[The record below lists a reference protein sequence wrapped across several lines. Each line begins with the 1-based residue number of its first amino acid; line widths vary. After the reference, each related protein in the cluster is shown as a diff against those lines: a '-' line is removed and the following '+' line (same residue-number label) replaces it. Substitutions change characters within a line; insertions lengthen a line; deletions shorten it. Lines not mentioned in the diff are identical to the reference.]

1 MNSNFEIKLDSKSN
15 EKMID
20 VKKSAM
26 ENKKK
31 YLENQEEVS
40 KEIFLN
46 QYNESGKILDQDYK
60 NYSIDDE
67 SLKVIM
73 GIDIEKIKKSRIE
86 NAETI
91 YKKLR
96 LNKHIEFLIN
106 TFNGQDGLLFVPI
119 ILKKEIRN
127 LLRKYLIENKV
138 YLPVHWPLDDKI
150 NNIFEQ
156 ELSLICDQRY
166 NENQIEW
173 YIDLIQNFI
182 NCQIN

>member
-1 MNSNFEIKLDSKSN
+1 MNSDFEINLDSKSN
-15 EKMID
+15 EKMVD

-31 YLENQEEVS
+31 YLDNQEEVS
-40 KEIFLN
+40 KELFLN
-46 QYNESGKILDQDYK
+46 QYNESGKILDEDYK

-73 GIDIEKIKKSRIE
+73 GIDIEKIKKSRIK
-86 NAETI
+86 NAEVI
-91 YKKLR
+91 YKKLKY
-96 LNKHIEFLIN
+96 NKHIEFLIDE
-106 TFNGQDGLLFVPI
+106 FNRQDGLLFVPI
-119 ILKKEIRN
+119 ILEKEIRN

-138 YLPVHWPLDDKI
+138 YLPVHWPLDEKI

-166 NENQIEW
+166 DENQIQW
-173 YIDLIQNFI
+173 YIDLIQSFVS
-182 NCQIN
+182 